1 MVIEVVKTLL
11 SAKLVFFTN
20 PGKGAF
26 CVLNRLDCNSAVEV
40 MQGLSAKVSAQNL
53 QGNKQRK
60 NRLREL

>member
-26 CVLNRLDCNSAVEV
+26 CVFSRLDCNSEGRV
-40 MQGLSAKVSAQNL
+40 MQEVSDEAGDADFAGQ
-53 QGNKQRK
+53 
-60 NRLREL
+60 